1 MIGPDLLSSSIFVCL
16 FRWTKSN
23 CLYRMYH
30 WVPQWGA
37 LLMPGERHRSRLRA
51 LISTIT
57 HLFDWFVRFL
67 HWVAH
72 VNTKH
77 SAHQYKPRH
86 TFFALICPPGA
97 VTYFLADTFCSA
109 LQLWSNDV
117 WLRNFHICIGA
128 SSFAGRDGELY
139 IILGSRIHNY
149 ICPSGGRMW
158 VNLKY
163 VTRTNGSSKPV
174 KWSKSFML
182 PPTCCWKF
190 PPALCSPLHWPG
202 LLCPGVKNEKWWQGA
217 GTSQQELVRAQCK
230 DRWHLYWAGTAG
242 FFLEPT
248 RPEQGTLTGLLV
260 HLIVTAP
267 APVKQKLVVV
277 VTIWRGN
284 VAHAAISILRWV
296 SPNLSFE

>member
-1 MIGPDLLSSSIFVCL
+1 MIGPDLLSWSIFVCL

-23 CLYRMYH
+23 YLYRMYH

-37 LLMPGERHRSRLRA
+37 LLMPAERHRSRLRA

-72 VNTKH
+72 IDTKH
-77 SAHQYKPRH
+77 SARQYKAKR

-163 VTRTNGSSKPV
+163 VTPTNGSSKPV

-190 PPALCSPLHWPG
+190 PPCPLPRPALASS
-202 LLCPGVKNEKWWQGA
+202 VQGWKMRS
-217 GTSQQELVRAQCK
+217 GGKELV
-230 DRWHLYWAGTAG
+230 
-242 FFLEPT
+242 
-248 RPEQGTLTGLLV
+248 
-260 HLIVTAP
+260 P
-267 APVKQKLVVV
+267 AS
-277 VTIWRGN
+277 R
-284 VAHAAISILRWV
+284 S
-296 SPNLSFE
+296 

>member
-1 MIGPDLLSSSIFVCL
+1 MQFKQRGIETVRRPTFLRWRLRHFSQMESHYSLKDCRKWLIMIGPDLLSSSIFVCL

-77 SAHQYKPRH
+77 SAHQYKAKH

-128 SSFAGRDGELY
+128 SSFVT
-139 IILGSRIHNY
+139 
-149 ICPSGGRMW
+149 
-158 VNLKY
+158 VNFI
-163 VTRTNGSSKPV
+163 
-174 KWSKSFML
+174 SF
-182 PPTCCWKF
+182 
-190 PPALCSPLHWPG
+190 
-202 LLCPGVKNEKWWQGA
+202 
-217 GTSQQELVRAQCK
+217 
-230 DRWHLYWAGTAG
+230 
-242 FFLEPT
+242 
-248 RPEQGTLTGLLV
+248 
-260 HLIVTAP
+260 
-267 APVKQKLVVV
+267 
-277 VTIWRGN
+277 
-284 VAHAAISILRWV
+284 
-296 SPNLSFE
+296 

>member
-1 MIGPDLLSSSIFVCL
+1 MTPYFFDVEVETFSQMGSRGSIKIASSGWIMICPDLLSSSIFVCL

-77 SAHQYKPRH
+77 SAHQYKAKH

-163 VTRTNGSSKPV
+163 VTHTNDSSKPV

-190 PPALCSPLHWPG
+190 PPALCPTLPWPPLSRG
-202 LLCPGVKNEKWWQGA
+202 EKWEVVARSWYQPAGA
-217 GTSQQELVRAQCK
+217 STQCK

-242 FFLEPT
+242 FF
-248 RPEQGTLTGLLV
+248 
-260 HLIVTAP
+260 
-267 APVKQKLVVV
+267 
-277 VTIWRGN
+277 
-284 VAHAAISILRWV
+284 
-296 SPNLSFE
+296 